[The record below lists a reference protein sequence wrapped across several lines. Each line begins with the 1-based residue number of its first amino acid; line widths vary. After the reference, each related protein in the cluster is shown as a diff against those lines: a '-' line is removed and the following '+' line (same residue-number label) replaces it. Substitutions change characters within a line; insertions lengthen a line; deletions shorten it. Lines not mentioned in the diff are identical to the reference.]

1 MNELC
6 LILIILLVSILLT
19 KNNIETFNENNICR
33 GKLTDYEYLNHMIPH
48 HQVAIDISI
57 MLQKITKSP
66 VMHDI
71 LRKLIWT
78 QETEIKLMKLVLRK
92 LPNNYIINKN
102 KSNKKYIPTISDYI
116 LPNKINLTTT
126 YCDPDFFNP
135 EEHMKHIKHM
145 KLNDKMYIEH
155 MIPHHQVAVDMSKV
169 LLKNTNN
176 DFMRYLS
183 YRIIRSQQAEIVI
196 LVNLL
201 KKSTYIHKSN
211 LIN

>member
-33 GKLTDYEYLNHMIPH
+33 GKITDYEYLNHMIPH

>member
-1 MNELC
+1 MDKLR
-6 LILIILLVSILLT
+6 LILIMLLAGILLT
-19 KNNIETFNENNICR
+19 KSNIETFNENNICR
-33 GKLTDYEYLNHMIPH
+33 GKLSDYEYLNHMIPH
-48 HQVAIDISI
+48 HKVAIDISI

-78 QETEIKLMKLVLRK
+78 QETEIKLMKFALRE

-102 KSNKKYIPTISDYI
+102 KYKKVYIPTVSDYI
-116 LPNKINLTTT
+116 LPNKVNLTTT

-135 EEHMKHIKHM
+135 EEHMKHMKHM

-169 LLKNTNN
+169 LLKNTKS
-176 DFMRYLS
+176 DFMIYLAH
-183 YRIIRSQQAEIVI
+183 RIIRSQQEEILI
-196 LVNLL
+196 LQDYLNSDYKLSS
-201 KKSTYIHKSN
+201 K

>member
-1 MNELC
+1 MNKLC
-6 LILIILLVSILLT
+6 LILIMLLAGILLT
-19 KNNIETFNENNICR
+19 KSNIETFNENNICR
-33 GKLTDYEYLNHMIPH
+33 GKLSDHEYLNHMIPH
-48 HQVAIDISI
+48 HKVAIDISI

-78 QETEIKLMKLVLRK
+78 QETEIKLMKLALRK
-92 LPNNYIINKN
+92 LPNNYITNKK
-102 KSNKKYIPTISDYI
+102 KSNKKYIPTVSDYI
-116 LPNKINLTTT
+116 LPNKLNLTTT
-126 YCDPDFFNP
+126 YCDPHFFNP

-183 YRIIRSQQAEIVI
+183 YRIIRTQQAEIVI
-196 LVNLL
+196 LDNLL
-201 KKSTYIHKSN
+201 KKSTYFHKSN

>member
-33 GKLTDYEYLNHMIPH
+33 GKLTDYDYLNHMIPH

-102 KSNKKYIPTISDYI
+102 KSNKKYIPTVSDYI
-116 LPNKINLTTT
+116 LPNKLNLTTT
-126 YCDPDFFNP
+126 YCDPNFFNP
-135 EEHMKHIKHM
+135 EEHMKHMKHM

-169 LLKNTNN
+169 LLQNTDN

-196 LVNLL
+196 LDNLL
-201 KKSTYIHKSN
+201 KKSTYFHKSN

>member
-1 MNELC
+1 
-6 LILIILLVSILLT
+6 
-19 KNNIETFNENNICR
+19 
-33 GKLTDYEYLNHMIPH
+33 MIPH